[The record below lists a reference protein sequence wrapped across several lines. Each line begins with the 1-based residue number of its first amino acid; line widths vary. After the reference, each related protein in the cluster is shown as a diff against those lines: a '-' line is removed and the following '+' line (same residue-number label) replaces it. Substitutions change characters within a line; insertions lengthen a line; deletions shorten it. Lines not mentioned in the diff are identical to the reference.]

1 MSVGRIGDVYH
12 IDEIGAVDNFFE
24 LGGNSL
30 LLTQLVALMRRT
42 FQVDLSLAE
51 LFGTPTVCDIAAQ
64 IDRQSGLFADEN
76 REVGEI

>member
-1 MSVGRIGDVYH
+1 MLGIG
-12 IDEIGAVDNFFE
+12 EIGALDNFFE

-30 LLTQLVALMRRT
+30 LLTQLVAQMRRT

-51 LFGTPTVCDIAAQ
+51 LFGTPTVSDIAAQ
-64 IDRQSGLFADEN
+64 IDRQQFGDEN